1 MRLAIEIE
9 RAGFRE
15 GLFPGFA
22 GVESQVSVAVLI
34 VALEHSVVR
43 GQFVV
48 DEFDGVT
55 GLNGHGGGLEG
66 KHAGICAEL
75 HFNGGGLCGTDIEA
89 DQHQDCAAG
98 CCKGADDGAHKEALS
113 IEGDYA
119 QIGVFRDWV
128 GLNR

>member
-1 MRLAIEIE
+1 MGLAVEVVG
-9 RAGFRE
+9 AGVRE

-22 GVESQVSVAVLI
+22 GVEGEVAVAVLI

-43 GQFVV
+43 GQLVV

-55 GLNGHGGGLEG
+55 GLDGHGGGFESE
-66 KHAGICAEL
+66 HAGIGAEL
-75 HFNGGGLCGTDIEA
+75 HFNSGGLCGTDIEA

-98 CCKGADDGAHKEALS
+98 CCKGADDGAHKKALS
-113 IEGDYA
+113 IPEDYA